1 MASNVP
7 ISFLFKEDLIWE
19 ENKVG
24 CLVICDLFGF
34 HLFSP
39 VTFEERER
47 DVVSWDGGVMSNSQI
62 SYRLTCDSTQVG

>member
-1 MASNVP
+1 M
-7 ISFLFKEDLIWE
+7 
-19 ENKVG
+19 G